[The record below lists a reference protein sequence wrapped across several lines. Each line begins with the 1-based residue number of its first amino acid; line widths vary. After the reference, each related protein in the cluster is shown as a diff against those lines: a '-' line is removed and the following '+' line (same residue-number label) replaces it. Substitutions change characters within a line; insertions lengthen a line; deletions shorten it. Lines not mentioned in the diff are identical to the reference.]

1 MDADEEVMGNDEV
14 LSEIGIETY
23 HQELSVKGPLQFEL
37 AGNKIDTALFAY
49 GTILNAET
57 LKYAKL
63 LPEQTIRKIVTV
75 ENKANFMEM
84 SYEEGTLLVYSH
96 GFFSPKERLFLKN
109 LRECLGEQGAEYFH
123 TSDLDYGGIRI
134 FMNIKEKI
142 FPDVKPLAM
151 DGETFFKYQEYGEK
165 RDEKYLQKV
174 RDTEVPAELKELKDY
189 ILKTGC
195 TIEQESMLF

>member
-1 MDADEEVMGNDEV
+1 
-14 LSEIGIETY
+14 
-23 HQELSVKGPLQFEL
+23 
-37 AGNKIDTALFAY
+37 
-49 GTILNAET
+49 
-57 LKYAKL
+57 
-63 LPEQTIRKIVTV
+63 
-75 ENKANFMEM
+75 
-84 SYEEGTLLVYSH
+84 
-96 GFFSPKERLFLKN
+96 
-109 LRECLGEQGAEYFH
+109 
-123 TSDLDYGGIRI
+123 
-134 FMNIKEKI
+134 MNIKEKI